1 MTKNFSSK
9 RIITILSLLLTVAS
23 QVFVVQAQAQM
34 TNKTGRNH
42 VIEDGTKQKTQNAF
56 IMDGTVNP
64 APGNPTCKDL
74 SPFYLELKIDPPQS
88 GNYPFGSS
96 NSVNA
101 NFYGGE
107 DGLTYLDFQSTSPF
121 VAVIVKGGNQGANV
135 YSYNTRQSTGAGLT
149 TPDLKNISHV
159 SFCYMLGFV
168 TTAASASVSGSV
180 LGVSGR
186 GIARSLVTIK
196 NLNTEE
202 MRTVITNWQGRYRFS
217 HLPIGD
223 FYEVTISNKKAGI
236 NRQTQS
242 FVLNSDEENLNF
254 TATAF

>member
-1 MTKNFSSK
+1 MNKVFSFK
-9 RIITILSLLLTVAS
+9 RFFTFLSILLAASS
-23 QVFVVQAQAQM
+23 QVFIAQAQTLS
-34 TNKTGRNH
+34 TNKTDRNR

-74 SPFYLELKIDPPQS
+74 SPFYLEFKIDPPQS
-88 GNYPFGSS
+88 GNYPFNVS
-96 NSVNA
+96 NSVGA

-107 DGLTYLDFQSTSPF
+107 DGLTYLDFQSTSRF

-135 YSYNTRQSTGAGLT
+135 YSYNLGQTIGAGLT
-149 TPDLKNISHV
+149 TPDLQDISHV
-159 SFCYMLGFV
+159 SFCYVSSSG

-180 LGVSGR
+180 LSENGR
-186 GIARSLVTIK
+186 AIARSLVTIK

-202 MRTVITNWQGRYRFS
+202 TRTVITNWQGRYRFN
-217 HLPIGD
+217 HLSVGD
-223 FYEVTISNKKAGI
+223 LYEVTVRNKKAGFA
-236 NRQTQS
+236 RQTQT
-242 FVLNSDEENLNF
+242 FVLNSDEGNLNF